1 MMQIDWVATDF
12 PQSSRRQLRSTGRQR
27 GGDSYLTER
36 FLNGRRR
43 ATTTTYYSTAGL
55 GACVE
60 KLDEYDDRLA
70 RLRMADDGRL
80 EAELGNRLQTT
91 EKQQAMLMASADKLG
106 EIRTA
111 SALGLSAAAVSRRRL
126 QLRD

>member
-1 MMQIDWVATDF
+1 
-12 PQSSRRQLRSTGRQR
+12 
-27 GGDSYLTER
+27 
-36 FLNGRRR
+36 
-43 ATTTTYYSTAGL
+43 
-55 GACVE
+55 
-60 KLDEYDDRLA
+60 
-70 RLRMADDGRL
+70 MADDGRL

-91 EKQQAMLMASADKLG
+91 EKQQAMLMASSDKLG

>member
-1 MMQIDWVATDF
+1 
-12 PQSSRRQLRSTGRQR
+12 
-27 GGDSYLTER
+27 
-36 FLNGRRR
+36 
-43 ATTTTYYSTAGL
+43 
-55 GACVE
+55 
-60 KLDEYDDRLA
+60 
-70 RLRMADDGRL
+70 MADDGRL
-80 EAELGNRLQTT
+80 EAELGNRLQMT